1 MLWATTGLVRQ
12 PGQGEILSK
21 SNVRPPRSTL
31 EIFPTIRCASS
42 TVPPPQAAWR
52 TKPKTSMQPE
62 WTPATLLPDGVTLV
76 ATWHDG
82 FAWTIPEIDRT
93 QAEANQEKGQFI
105 LWKGKCTA
113 DEKTIVC
120 KQANHHTKGKWIQIL
135 VTGGGQVSQL
145 TQYDN
150 TTEEAAN
157 GISIF
162 HNRTVRPN
170 IFHFLEAE

>member
-1 MLWATTGLVRQ
+1 MGYDGSCQAAWARGN
-12 PGQGEILSK
+12 S
-21 SNVRPPRSTL
+21 L
-31 EIFPTIRCASS
+31 EIKCEASTFNPRDFPNHAMCFINGSS
-42 TVPPPQAAWR
+42 PQAAWR

-82 FAWTIPEIDRT
+82 LAWMIPEIHHT

-157 GISIF
+157 GISIS
-162 HNRTVRPN
+162 HNRTIRPN
-170 IFHFLEAE
+170 VFHFLEAE